1 GTRGM
6 RHTAGGRWERPHN
19 VARSF
24 WSRPSASG
32 RAVMCTVPRSDR
44 LPRYWHAIAA
54 SGLLLIVGGCG
65 GGGGG
70 SSSAAA
76 SANPMPAI
84 SSLAPAS
91 ATAGAAVQTVVIN
104 GSGFISGSKV
114 TYNGVA
120 HTATF
125 VSATQLTIQLT
136 SADQAMA
143 GSYMVLV
150 TNPPPGGGVSGSAI

>member
-1 GTRGM
+1 M

-91 ATAGAAVQTVVIN
+91 AAAGAAAQTLTIN
-104 GSGFISGSKV
+104 GSDFLSGSTV

-120 HTATF
+120 HPATF
-125 VSATQLTIQLT
+125 VSATQLTIQL
-136 SADQAMA
+136 SVADQATV
-143 GSYMVLV
+143 GSYAVIV
-150 TNPPPGGGVSGSAI
+150 RN